1 MARMLTVPIR
11 TAKAKLSEYVDQ
23 AVATHEHVT
32 ITRNGTP
39 AAVIISAE
47 EWESLQETLFWMSQ
61 DARNDITAGLAEHEA
76 GDTLT
81 EVRVRQMFGASTK
94 R

>member
-1 MARMLTVPIR
+1 MTTVPIR
-11 TAKAKLSEYVDQ
+11 IAKAKLSEYVDR
-23 AVATHEHVT
+23 AVSTHEHVT

-47 EWESLQETLFWMSQ
+47 EWECLQETLFWMSH
-61 DARNDITAGLAEHEA
+61 DARDDVAAGLSEHGSEV
-76 GDTLT
+76 TLS
-81 EVRVRQMFGASTK
+81 EDQVRQMFGTSTT